1 LSPEP
6 YGPPA
11 FGCAA
16 TAPNGAK
23 LTAYRDEMPQ
33 NDPDHDEL
41 RALGSRLDKVRQ
53 RDGARKVQPPPT
65 SLGTAFRFATELFA
79 ALIVGAAMGWGLD
92 RLFGTSPTFILI
104 LGVFGM
110 AAGVRNVI
118 VAAREI
124 NAQIAASSGSAQKTD
139 EEK

>member
-1 LSPEP
+1 M
-6 YGPPA
+6 
-11 FGCAA
+11 
-16 TAPNGAK
+16 APNGVK

-65 SLGTAFRFATELFA
+65 SLGMAFRFATELFA

-118 VAAREI
+118 VAAKEI
-124 NAQIAASSGSAQKTD
+124 NARIAASTGPAQKTD

>member
-1 LSPEP
+1 
-6 YGPPA
+6 
-11 FGCAA
+11 
-16 TAPNGAK
+16 
-23 LTAYRDEMPQ
+23 M
-33 NDPDHDEL
+33 
-41 RALGSRLDKVRQ
+41 
-53 RDGARKVQPPPT
+53 
-65 SLGTAFRFATELFA
+65 AFRFATELFA

-118 VAAREI
+118 VAAKEI
-124 NAQIAASSGSAQKTD
+124 NARIAASTGSAQKTD

>member
-1 LSPEP
+1 MKCPKTVPTTTNCARLARGSTR
-6 YGPPA
+6 
-11 FGCAA
+11 FGNVTLRAR
-16 TAPNGAK
+16 
-23 LTAYRDEMPQ
+23 L
-33 NDPDHDEL
+33 PDHDEL

-53 RDGARKVQPPPT
+53 RDAARKVQPPPT
-65 SLGTAFRFATELFA
+65 SLGMAFRFATELFA

-118 VAAREI
+118 VAAKEI
-124 NAQIAASSGSAQKTD
+124 NARIAASSGSAQKTD